1 MAIDFPLTMDTED
14 NERARTT
21 GSALEKAVG
30 ILEVLADQVRP
41 LSLSDLAELTA
52 MPKQTVHR
60 VVRQMEELDLVTR
73 ETGADRY
80 VFGARLRQIGAA
92 ALAAPR
98 QSLATRQILTEL
110 VDEIGETCNIGVLD
124 GEQVLYVDRV
134 ECHWP
139 LRVQLRPGSR
149 VPSHCTAIGKLLLAH
164 LSEARRRQL
173 LPQLDL
179 TAYTRNTLVTVS
191 GLDAALAEIRNQ
203 GFAINQEEDS
213 LGLNAMA
220 VPVRDSSGRVLAG
233 LAVHAPSAR
242 LPLAEMLERRPLLE
256 AAAVKVA
263 QVLFPVRSDAKR

>member
-1 MAIDFPLTMDTED
+1 MMDMED
-14 NERARTT
+14 QERARTT

-30 ILEVLADQVRP
+30 ILETLGEQVRG
-41 LSLSDLAELTA
+41 LSLAELAEFTG

-60 VVRQMEELDLVTR
+60 IVRQLEELDLLAR
-73 ETGADRY
+73 EAGGDRFI
-80 VFGARLRQIGAA
+80 FGARLRQLGVA
-92 ALAAPR
+92 ALSAPR

-124 GEQVLYVDRV
+124 GEEVLYVDRV

-164 LSEARRRQL
+164 LSGAQRREL
-173 LPQLDL
+173 LPRLAL
-179 TAYTRNTLVTVS
+179 TAYTRNTLATVPA
-191 GLDAALAEIRNQ
+191 LEAALAQIRSQ
-203 GFAINQEEDS
+203 GYAINQEEDS

-220 VPVRDSSGRVLAG
+220 VPVRDAAGKVLAG

-242 LPLAEMLERRPLLE
+242 LPLDEMLARRPLLE
-256 AAAVKVA
+256 AAAGRVA
-263 QVLFPVRSDAKR
+263 SVLFNA